1 MIRQDMIL
9 CRRKESKKMEHIQN
23 LMSVQ
28 EFAEQMTK
36 NVSIGKNKIYAL
48 VKEPGFPS
56 FKMGSRYYV
65 LVDKVNEWLEKR
77 ALESG
82 DGHE

>member
-1 MIRQDMIL
+1 
-9 CRRKESKKMEHIQN
+9 MEHIQD

-36 NVSIGKNKIYAL
+36 NVAIGANKIYAL

-56 FKMGSRYYV
+56 VKLGGRYYV
-65 LVDKVNEWLEKR
+65 LVDKVNEWLEKK
-77 ALESG
+77 AMINCEIDKSKG
-82 DGHE
+82 DD